1 MLIKLIYNILTLNR
15 GLKNGIININHND
28 FNFGLSFYRIY
39 NSSYRGPFLN
49 SLWSEKEW
57 KNKTVMVI
65 IPHQDDEINLAGATI
80 KI

>member
-1 MLIKLIYNILTLNR
+1 MESLILTITVSILVF
-15 GLKNGIININHND
+15 L
-28 FNFGLSFYRIY
+28 FYRIY

-80 KI
+80 KNLTDNHIHVIEIGRAHV